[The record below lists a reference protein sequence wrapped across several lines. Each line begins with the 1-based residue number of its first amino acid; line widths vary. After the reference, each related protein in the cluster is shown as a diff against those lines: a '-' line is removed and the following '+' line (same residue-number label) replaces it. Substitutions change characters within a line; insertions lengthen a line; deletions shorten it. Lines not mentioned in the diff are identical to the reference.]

1 MSEWIEFTGNEI
13 PVPEETLVDVK
24 YRDGRKLYRTKAML
38 FCWTFNNL
46 SKFDIVE
53 YRIAED
59 EQ

>member
-1 MSEWIEFTGNEI
+1 M

-46 SKFDIVE
+46 SKFDIIE